1 MAAPVR
7 FLSGRQQQQKIGI
20 EGSTQNEKVL
30 EVVGRAGIGT
40 TAFEP
45 GVGLEVRGD
54 QIVTGILTVG
64 SVEVSTTSTFTGN
77 IDANGNLDVDGHTE
91 LDDVNVSGAST
102 FTGAADFNGNLDVDG
117 HTELD
122 DVNVSGASTFTGAAD
137 FNGNLDVD
145 GHTELDDVNIAGVLT
160 ATTINA
166 TTFVGNGDFV
176 DIDVDGQTEL
186 DNLNVSGVSTF
197 VGVATFSTNDVYVA
211 QRLFVG
217 GVEVGGTTN
226 TFAGINTFTDT
237 TDNTLGNSNTGAVQ
251 LDGGL
256 GVDKN
261 VTIGA
266 GLSVAGNA
274 GIGSLNV
281 AGVSTFVGLLTVTSG
296 DVYIA
301 QRLFVGGLE
310 VEGTGSENTF
320 TGINTFTNQADNV
333 LGDTNTG
340 SLQGNGGLGID
351 KNASFGSTVFVQNAI
366 GINSTAPIGQF
377 DVNGHTELDDVN
389 VSGAITATTFTG
401 NLAGTATIAE
411 YTSEWNITSNG
422 SSDYR
427 FTGPGFDGTEN
438 DPTIYL
444 TRGEE
449 YKFTNNM
456 GAHPFQIRTAI
467 NGSAYNDG
475 ITNNGVSN
483 GTLTWDV
490 QMDAPNV
497 LYYQCT
503 AHAGMVGKIYI
514 GNSGSSIDIDGHTE
528 TDTLNV
534 SGLSTF
540 TGLIDAN
547 GGLNVSGGSGLVAN
561 TLQASNL
568 NDGRVVLA
576 AGSGQLSD
584 NANLTFDGSTFNVT
598 GHTELDNVN
607 VSGVSTFA
615 SNIDVNAALDVSGNI
630 TGSGDLTLTD
640 TDAGSSAGPE
650 LKLYRNSATPA
661 DADYLGQIKFA
672 GESDTGV
679 ERNYAKITGKI
690 LDASNTN
697 EDGILEF
704 AHIKAG
710 SQTIT
715 GRFRSDSLQLLNST
729 NFSVDGTST
738 FTGNVDANGG
748 LDVSGST
755 LTAANGLVANSAQI
769 SDLTSGRV
777 VLAGTS
783 GELEDNSKL
792 TFNGTTLT
800 VAGDASFNGNVTI
813 GGTLTSEDKTNVDSI
828 GLVTARSGVRISAGG
843 LVVTSGVST
852 FTDNII
858 GNLTGTATTATNL
871 AGGDAGDIPYQ
882 SANGTTTF
890 VDATGVGA
898 GLVLMWGGSNP
909 IWSPV
914 SGASGNFGGITLL
927 EEGSVVGS
935 AGSVTGLN
943 FVGNNVTATAPSGIA
958 NGVVT
963 LSDTPTFD
971 SLKVTGISTIPNVSG
986 VTTFSDV
993 VHVGTGITFY
1003 ASSGIVSAT
1012 QFFGSGENLTDLI
1025 NQRIEG
1031 IRILD
1036 EGVQVGSGTTF
1047 TNLNF
1052 VGNGVVAT
1060 GIGTTGIIT
1069 ITDTTFEQDA
1079 DGNLLAGTNAGGG
1092 YDPSSGTSCYNIFLG
1107 ENSGASIANG
1117 DYNTFLGYDAGC
1129 SVTTGIHNIIFGCR
1143 AGCSLQSGSCN
1154 VFLGQCAAP
1163 AATGSSNF
1171 VLGHE
1176 AGKCMT
1182 SGSGNILLTQG
1193 ASADNGAAWT
1203 GSNTVAIGNQ
1213 AGKRLC
1219 GSSSN
1224 NVFLGK
1230 YSGLCVTTGGSN
1242 IFIGDE
1248 AGCGSNAKT
1257 GSNNTSLG
1265 NSAGANL
1272 SSGSNNVFLGNQAGK
1287 CVTTGCCNI
1296 FLGVNAASTTPAKTG
1311 NNNIMLGANTGQ
1323 CLQAGS
1329 NNSFLGAG
1337 AGQYIRGS
1345 YNIGIGDC
1353 AGRGSQASSDGGCNV
1368 SIGKL
1373 AGGEL
1378 RSGADNVLLGRCAGY
1393 GNYNGNDRVAIGC
1406 GSGYTT
1412 TNGDYTVFI
1421 GKGTGCHSRGYYNIA
1436 IGCGALIGNSS
1447 SSDGACNIAIGLLSG
1462 RCVQTGNHN
1471 IFLGTCAG
1479 TGTSSGCYNIFFGK
1493 FTAAQAT
1500 ITGGCNVALGMCA
1513 GYKISSGTD
1522 NVFLGKDAGYNSA
1535 DGGKNIFIGVHAGCT
1550 NTSGDSNIAIGC
1562 QVQLPSAT
1570 GDKQLAIGSG
1580 TDRWIAGDSS
1590 FNVTVS
1596 TASTFSN
1603 DGLNVTGVITA
1614 TSFEGDGSNLTGI
1627 AADKIF
1633 EGNTEVETVDT
1644 GSDGHIKFTT
1654 EGSERA
1660 RIDASGRMGIGVTN
1674 PVAKLEVNVGS
1685 AVTAF
1690 DIQGS
1695 AGQLFS
1701 VTNNLTSGSI
1711 FSVNDVSGIPSIDVD
1726 ADGTIQLAP
1735 FSTTEFVGV
1744 GTTNPTT
1751 KLHVI
1756 GEVTATD
1763 FNSTSDARLKTNVQ
1777 VIDDPL
1783 EKVLQINGVSFNWV
1797 ENNKPSMGVIA
1808 DNIQEVLPELV
1819 SDTDPKT
1826 VNYNG
1831 LIGLLIEVVKDQQTQ
1846 INSLNERL
1854 SQLE

>member
-7 FLSGRQQQQKIGI
+7 YLSGRQQQQKIGI

-540 TGLIDAN
+540 TGAADFNGNVDID
-547 GGLNVSGGSGLVAN
+547 
-561 TLQASNL
+561 
-568 NDGRVVLA
+568 
-576 AGSGQLSD
+576 
-584 NANLTFDGSTFNVT
+584 
-598 GHTELDNVN
+598 GHTELDSVN
-607 VSGVSTFA
+607 VSGASTFGG
-615 SNIDVNAALDVSGNI
+615 NIDLNAALDVSGNI

-650 LKLYRNSATPA
+650 LKLYRNSGTPA

-748 LDVSGST
+748 LDVSGSA

-871 AGGDAGDIPYQ
+871 AGGDTGDIPYQ

-890 VDATGVGA
+890 VDATGVGQ

-927 EEGSVVGS
+927 EEGSTVGT
-935 AGSVTGLN
+935 AGSVVGLN

-986 VTTFSDV
+986 VTTFSDIV
-993 VHVGTGITFY
+993 NVGTGITFY
-1003 ASSGIVSAT
+1003 ASSGIISAT
-1012 QFFGSGENLTDLI
+1012 QFYGSGENLTDLI

-1069 ITDTTFEQDA
+1069 ITDTTFEADAQENLYAGTSAGAASDA
-1079 DGNLLAGTNAGGG
+1079 DTCFNIGIGYSAGSSLNAG
-1092 YDPSSGTSCYNIFLG
+1092 DSNVFLG
-1107 ENSGASIANG
+1107 RAAGKSVTNGSYNTFFGWYAGAAGNGTQNVLIGTGAGKCAVLSSNNIYLGTCAGKCASGSGAN
-1117 DYNTFLGYDAGC
+1117 NTFLGIEAGC
-1129 SVTTGIHNIIFGCR
+1129 SNQGCNNNFFGK
-1143 AGCSLQSGSCN
+1143 
-1154 VFLGQCAAP
+1154 F
-1163 AATGSSNF
+1163 
-1171 VLGHE
+1171 
-1176 AGKCMT
+1176 AGKCNT
-1182 SGSGNILLTQG
+1182 TGCDNI
-1193 ASADNGAAWT
+1193 A
-1203 GSNTVAIGNQ
+1203 
-1213 AGKRLC
+1213 
-1219 GSSSN
+1219 
-1224 NVFLGK
+1224 LGC
-1230 YSGLCVTTGGSN
+1230 YSGCALTEGDEN
-1242 IFIGDE
+1242 IFIGKG
-1248 AGCGSNAKT
+1248 AG
-1257 GSNNTSLG
+1257 
-1265 NSAGANL
+1265 
-1272 SSGSNNVFLGNQAGK
+1272 Q

-1296 FLGVNAASTTPAKTG
+1296 FLGVNAASTAPAKTG

-1421 GKGTGCHSRGYYNIA
+1421 GKGAGCHSRGYYNIA

-1562 QVQLPSAT
+1562 GVQLPSAT
-1570 GDKQLAIGSG
+1570 GDNQMAIGSG
-1580 TDRWIAGDSS
+1580 TNRWLTGDSS
-1590 FNVTVS
+1590 YNVTVS

-1603 DGLNVTGVITA
+1603 DGLNVTGVVTA
-1614 TSFEGDGSNLTGI
+1614 TSFEGDGSALTGI

-1644 GSDGHIKFTT
+1644 GSNGHIKFTT

-1763 FNSTSDARLKTNVQ
+1763 FNATSDARLKTNVQ
-1777 VIDDPL
+1777 IIDDPL

-1808 DNIQEVLPELV
+1808 DNIEEVLPELV

>member
-7 FLSGRQQQQKIGI
+7 YLSGRQQQQKIGI

-540 TGLIDAN
+540 TGAADFNGNVDID
-547 GGLNVSGGSGLVAN
+547 
-561 TLQASNL
+561 
-568 NDGRVVLA
+568 
-576 AGSGQLSD
+576 
-584 NANLTFDGSTFNVT
+584 
-598 GHTELDNVN
+598 GHTELDSVN
-607 VSGVSTFA
+607 VSGASTFGG
-615 SNIDVNAALDVSGNI
+615 NIDLNAALDVSGNI

-650 LKLYRNSATPA
+650 LKLYRNSGTPA

-748 LDVSGST
+748 LDVSGSA

-871 AGGDAGDIPYQ
+871 AGGDTGDIPYQ

-890 VDATGVGA
+890 VDATGVGQ

-927 EEGSVVGS
+927 EEGSTVGT
-935 AGSVTGLN
+935 AGSVVGLN

-986 VTTFSDV
+986 VTTFSDIV
-993 VHVGTGITFY
+993 NVGTGITFY
-1003 ASSGIVSAT
+1003 ASSGIISAT
-1012 QFFGSGENLTDLI
+1012 QFYGSGENLTDLI

-1069 ITDTTFEQDA
+1069 ITDTTFEADAQENLYAGTSAGAASDA
-1079 DGNLLAGTNAGGG
+1079 DTCFNIGIGYSAGSSLNAG
-1092 YDPSSGTSCYNIFLG
+1092 DSNVFLG
-1107 ENSGASIANG
+1107 RAAGKSVTNGSYNTFFGWYAGAAGNGTQNVLIGTGAGKCAVLSSNNIYLGTCAGKCASGSGAN
-1117 DYNTFLGYDAGC
+1117 NTFLGIEAGC
-1129 SVTTGIHNIIFGCR
+1129 SNQGCNNNFFGK
-1143 AGCSLQSGSCN
+1143 
-1154 VFLGQCAAP
+1154 F
-1163 AATGSSNF
+1163 
-1171 VLGHE
+1171 
-1176 AGKCMT
+1176 AGKCNT
-1182 SGSGNILLTQG
+1182 TGCDNI
-1193 ASADNGAAWT
+1193 A
-1203 GSNTVAIGNQ
+1203 
-1213 AGKRLC
+1213 
-1219 GSSSN
+1219 
-1224 NVFLGK
+1224 LGC
-1230 YSGLCVTTGGSN
+1230 YSGCALTEGDEN
-1242 IFIGDE
+1242 IFIGKG
-1248 AGCGSNAKT
+1248 AG
-1257 GSNNTSLG
+1257 
-1265 NSAGANL
+1265 
-1272 SSGSNNVFLGNQAGK
+1272 Q

-1296 FLGVNAASTTPAKTG
+1296 FLGVNAASTAPAKTG

-1421 GKGTGCHSRGYYNIA
+1421 GKGAGCHSRGYYNIA

-1562 QVQLPSAT
+1562 GVQLPSAT
-1570 GDKQLAIGSG
+1570 GDNQMAIGSG
-1580 TDRWIAGDSS
+1580 TNRWLTGDSS
-1590 FNVTVS
+1590 YNVTVS

-1603 DGLNVTGVITA
+1603 DGLNVTGVVTA
-1614 TSFEGDGSNLTGI
+1614 TSFEGDGSALTGI

-1644 GSDGHIKFTT
+1644 GSNGHIKFTT

-1783 EKVLQINGVSFNWV
+1783 AKVLQINGVSFNWV

-1808 DNIQEVLPELV
+1808 DNIEEVLPELV